1 MDSHLRI
8 LIIEDHPIVIA
19 GCRALLADDATVT
32 VEDARTG
39 AEGLASYQRERP
51 DIAIIDI
58 NLPDMSGFDLTR
70 KVRAHD
76 ATARILIFTMNDAPI
91 LGAQA
96 IECGATGYIGKN
108 DDPEALRE
116 AIFKVARGELS
127 LPQSIVQS
135 IALNKLGLDS
145 GTPKLTS
152 RQIELL
158 RQLAKGRS
166 LSEIASTLELSY
178 KTVAMDCATLRTKLE
193 ARTQTEL
200 IRIAMEMNLI

>member
-1 MDSHLRI
+1 MRI

-19 GCRALLADDATVT
+19 GCRALLADDASITI
-32 VEDARTG
+32 EDARTG
-39 AEGLASYQRERP
+39 ADGIASYKRERP
-51 DIAIIDI
+51 DVAIIDI
-58 NLPDMSGFDLTR
+58 NLPDMSGFGLTR
-70 KVRAHD
+70 QVREID
-76 ATARILIFTMNDAPI
+76 PKARILIFTMNDAPI

-116 AIFKVARGELS
+116 AIFKVARGEVS
-127 LPQSIVQS
+127 LPMSIVQS
-135 IALNKLGLDS
+135 IALNKLGLDT

-166 LSEIASTLELSY
+166 LSEIASNLDLSY
-178 KTVAMDCATLRTKLE
+178 KTVAMDCATLRNKLE

-200 IRIAMEMNLI
+200 IRIAIEMNLI